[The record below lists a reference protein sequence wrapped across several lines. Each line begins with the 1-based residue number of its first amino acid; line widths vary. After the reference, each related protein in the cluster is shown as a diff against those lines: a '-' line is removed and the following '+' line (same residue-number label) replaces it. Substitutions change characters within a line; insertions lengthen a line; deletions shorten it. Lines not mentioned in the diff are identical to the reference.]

1 MIQRKLRKVVRHS
14 HNADIQHRRTEALAT
29 IQGYVEE
36 KVLPSFGATGS
47 FNLDAPSFG
56 KKSLVY
62 YFNLPKFPPMVLRAD
77 PLRHKMARRI
87 VGHEILFR
95 LGLPAPEVMYRDLRF
110 RTRIRWGHYFM
121 AELRLEGVPFW
132 EYSNPKRMIT
142 RLGEVFASLHGYTA
156 KDTGYRGSIRLHR
169 RSNPI
174 QFRKKVKEWLTRYL
188 AADCPDA
195 EQVRA
200 WLDHWPKD
208 AWMMT
213 PRLCMGDIAPSNILI
228 YGEEI
233 YLVDLSSVKF
243 SSALFEIVRIRNK
256 VLRDREE
263 LWEPFFKGYIKV
275 AKPDLRLEIDR
286 YLSLLEGLMHI
297 REAGK
302 TSKPERQEHHCR
314 RLFQIMEVPPQTL
327 RQIWT

>member
-1 MIQRKLRKVVRHS
+1 MTIHRLRTNIQRLRTDALTIVRS
-14 HNADIQHRRTEALAT
+14 YIEK
-29 IQGYVEE
+29 
-36 KVLPSFGATGS
+36 KVLPDFGTTGS

-121 AELRLEGVPFW
+121 AERRLEGVPFW
-132 EYSNPKRMIT
+132 EHSNSKRMIT
-142 RLGEVFASLHGYTA
+142 RLGEIFASLHSYTA
-156 KDTGYRGSIRLHR
+156 KDTGYRGRIRLHR

-174 QFRKKVKEWLTRYL
+174 QFRKKAKEWLARYQ
-188 AADCPDA
+188 AKDCPDA
-195 EQVRA
+195 DQVRA

-208 AWMMT
+208 AWMIT

-228 YGEEI
+228 CGEEI

-243 SSALFEIVRIRNK
+243 SSAPFEIVRIRNK

-263 LWEPFFKGYIKV
+263 LWEPFFKGYIK
-275 AKPDLRLEIDR
+275 AAEPDLILEIEH
-286 YLSLLEGLMHI
+286 YLSLLEGLMYI

-302 TSKPERQEHHCR
+302 TSKSEILGHHCQQLFEII
-314 RLFQIMEVPPQTL
+314 RLTN
-327 RQIWT
+327 

>member
-1 MIQRKLRKVVRHS
+1 MTRHRIRTNIQRLRTDALTVVRS
-14 HNADIQHRRTEALAT
+14 YIEK
-29 IQGYVEE
+29 
-36 KVLPSFGATGS
+36 KVLPDFGATGS
-47 FNLDAPSFG
+47 FNLDAPPFG

-95 LGLPAPEVMYRDLRF
+95 LGLPAPEVIYRDLGF

-121 AELRLEGVPFW
+121 AERRLEGVPFW
-132 EYSNPKRMIT
+132 EHSNPKRMIT
-142 RLGEVFASLHGYTA
+142 RLGEIFARIHGYTA

-174 QFRKKVKEWLTRYL
+174 QFRKKAKEWLTRYQG
-188 AADCPDA
+188 ADCPNA

-200 WLDHWPKD
+200 WLDLWPKE

-228 YGEEI
+228 HDDKI
-233 YLVDLSSVKF
+233 HLVDLSSVKF
-243 SSALFEIVRIRNK
+243 SSAIFEIVRIRNK
-256 VLRDREE
+256 VLHGRKE
-263 LWEPFFKGYIKV
+263 LWEPFFKGYIKS
-275 AKPDLRLEIDR
+275 AKPDLIIEIDR
-286 YLSLLEGLMHI
+286 YLSRIEGLMHI

-302 TSKPERQEHHCR
+302 TSKPERREHHCR
-314 RLFQIMEVPPQTL
+314 RLFQIMEISPQIL
-327 RQIWT
+327 L

>member
-1 MIQRKLRKVVRHS
+1 MTRHRLRTNIQHLRTDALTVVRS
-14 HNADIQHRRTEALAT
+14 YIEK
-29 IQGYVEE
+29 
-36 KVLPSFGATGS
+36 KVLPDFGATGS
-47 FNLDAPSFG
+47 FNLDAPAFG

-110 RTRIRWGHYFM
+110 RTRIHWGHYFM
-121 AELRLEGVPFW
+121 AERRLEGVPFW
-132 EYSNPKRMIT
+132 EHSNPKRMIT
-142 RLGEVFASLHGYTA
+142 RLGEIFASLHGYTA

-174 QFRKKVKEWLTRYL
+174 QFRKKAKEWLARYR

-208 AWMMT
+208 AWKMT

-228 YGEEI
+228 HGEKI
-233 YLVDLSSVKF
+233 HLVDLSSVKF
-243 SSALFEIVRIRNK
+243 SSALLETVRIRNK
-256 VLRDREE
+256 VLHDQEE
-263 LWEPFFKGYIKV
+263 LWELFFKGYMG
-275 AKPDLRLEIDR
+275 AAEPDLRQEVEQ
-286 YLSLLEGLMHI
+286 YLTLMEGLLRI
-297 REAGK
+297 RLAGK
-302 TSKPERQEHHCR
+302 TLKPAQRAYHCH
-314 RLFQIMEVPPQTL
+314 RLFEIIQVKS
-327 RQIWT
+327 